1 MFTSRTRKRLLLA
14 VAALLAPTP
23 WLFAPARA
31 SDHAD
36 TAENYNRI
44 GADLT
49 DLFIFP
55 SPTNPDNV
63 VLVMDVHGLIPAGQ
77 AGNVS
82 FDPRVLYQFKIDTS
96 GDNVEDLVIQAKF
109 EGVGANQRVRFVGP
123 ITPPTIGTTSI
134 LGRPS
139 RVTGRIN
146 QTFSPQAGVTV
157 FAGAREDPFFID
169 LEQFFKIFPDR
180 ATPLTGKQVDLPDP
194 NTPKAPGFRSPGI
207 DFLADMNVLSIVV
220 ELPRSRLAPAGG
232 TPGVIRVWETTSVA
246 TGSAGGFRFQQLDRL
261 ANPVVNEVL
270 ATVSFRRHE
279 VNNKVNPTDD
289 PKELK
294 KDIENFLTFPAERSR
309 EIKDVIEAVLVP
321 DTMVADLSQDGPAAY
336 LGVQTGGA
344 TGGKFGGRKLTDDVV
359 DISLY
364 VVFGTAISDLNLAPD
379 DGQAKPPFTSDNVG
393 PEKKHFLAT
402 FPYVGDPR

>member
-1 MFTSRTRKRLLLA
+1 MSLSRMRKRWLLA
-14 VAALLAPTP
+14 IAALLAPTV
-23 WLFAPARA
+23 LAPARA

-49 DLFIFP
+49 DLFVFP
-55 SPTNPDNV
+55 SPTNPGNV
-63 VLVMDVHGLIPAGQ
+63 VLVMDVRGLIPAGQ

-109 EGVGANQRVRFVGP
+109 EGVGRNQRVRFVGP
-123 ITPPTIGTTSI
+123 IKPPTVGTTSI

-139 RVTGRIN
+139 PMNGRIN
-146 QTFSPQAGVTV
+146 LPFSPAAGVTV

-180 ATPLTGKQVDLPDP
+180 GTPLTGRQVDLPDP
-194 NTPKAPGFRSPGI
+194 NTPKAPGFRSPGV
-207 DFLADMNVLSIVV
+207 DFLADMNVLSIIV
-220 ELPRSRLAPAGG
+220 EMPRARLAPAGG
-232 TPGVIRVWETTSVA
+232 RPGVIRVWETTSIA
-246 TGSAGGFRFQQLDRL
+246 TGSAGGFKFQQQDRL

-279 VNNKVNPTDD
+279 VNNKDNPTDD
-289 PKELK
+289 PTQLK
-294 KDIENFLTFPAERSR
+294 NDIESFLTFPAGRSR
-309 EIKDVIEAVLVP
+309 QIKDVIESVLVP

-344 TGGKFGGRKLTDDVV
+344 TGGKFGGRKLIDDVV

-364 VVFGTAISDLNLAPD
+364 VVFGTAISDLGLAPD
-379 DGQAKPPFTSDNVG
+379 DGQAKPSYTSDNVG
-393 PEKKHFLAT
+393 PGAKHFLNA
-402 FPYVGDPR
+402 FPYLGDPR